1 MRKNSTPSVE
11 LNSMYNWHIKR
22 IPLDFKCLIWQAKKV
37 TVRYIHRV
45 TLNYKKFLSVIPT
58 YVNAN
63 DYFCLK
69 NIPKSCI
76 TEKKN
81 VFITTISYLSCIHFR
96 QKEVQIVQSVY
107 SNDHAFWHHF
117 ISRKFNKTLTK
128 ILFHTKN
135 QDLWSYSRIRDV
147 FPAAVAT

>member
-1 MRKNSTPSVE
+1 MRKNSIPSVE

-69 NIPKSCI
+69 NIPKSYI

-81 VFITTISYLSCIHFR
+81 VFVTTIIYLSCINFR
-96 QKEVQIVQSVY
+96 QKEVQIVQIISSLMTMNFTIISFQESSIKLWQRCSIYVSVVGY
-107 SNDHAFWHHF
+107 WLMNTV
-117 ISRKFNKTLTK
+117 IYLKSRQ
-128 ILFHTKN
+128 I
-135 QDLWSYSRIRDV
+135 
-147 FPAAVAT
+147 

>member
-11 LNSMYNWHIKR
+11 LNSMYDWHIKR

-63 DYFCLK
+63 DYFCPK
-69 NIPKSCI
+69 NIPKSYI

-81 VFITTISYLSCIHFR
+81 VFITTISYLSCINFR
-96 QKEVQIVQSVY
+96 QKKKIVQS
-107 SNDHAFWHHF
+107 
-117 ISRKFNKTLTK
+117 ISRLMTMHFGIISFQESSIKLWQRYSIILKIKTFGV
-128 ILFHTKN
+128 ILEFEMSF
-135 QDLWSYSRIRDV
+135 QQ
-147 FPAAVAT
+147 